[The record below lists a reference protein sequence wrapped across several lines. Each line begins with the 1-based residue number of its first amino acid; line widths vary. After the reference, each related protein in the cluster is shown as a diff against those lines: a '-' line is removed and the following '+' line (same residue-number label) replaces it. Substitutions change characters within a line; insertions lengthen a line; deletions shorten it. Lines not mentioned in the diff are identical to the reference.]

1 MTSKAQFEEMLAM
14 MNREREKENKK
25 LFYAEDQK
33 DQKRTKNT
41 RRRQKLPLRTSEDFS
56 SIPTSARRMPHP
68 RHQ

>member
-41 RRRQKLPLRTSEDFS
+41 RRQKLPLRTSEDFS

-68 RHQ
+68 WHQ

>member
-14 MNREREKENKK
+14 MNREHEKENKK
-25 LFYAEDQK
+25 LLYAED

-68 RHQ
+68 WHQ

>member
-25 LFYAEDQK
+25 LFYAED

-68 RHQ
+68 WHQ